1 MESWLTLN
9 PWIGMIL
16 WTIIYISD
24 YVMTIASARK
34 YKSNPHIEFEGSY
47 ELTAQFE
54 KDVNALNPVSKRH
67 ILMLI
72 LTNLLL
78 IIFWQLF
85 SLLQFQR
92 GFAFVLGMLL
102 LMEIGVHLR
111 HFRTYHLLRLYE
123 SKGGL
128 DGKISYR
135 RWFLFN
141 TSAFE
146 FFCLSILFLL
156 TALFTYSLFF
166 AGGALACLSIAS
178 NHYRKYKALYKQAA
192 SLKEKQS

>member
-111 HFRTYHLLRLYE
+111 HRIFLGQARQLLAKR
-123 SKGGL
+123 
-128 DGKISYR
+128 
-135 RWFLFN
+135 
-141 TSAFE
+141 
-146 FFCLSILFLL
+146 LFLHTRIIQFGIGVGQL
-156 TALFTYSLFF
+156 HAEHVQLKAL
-166 AGGALACLSIAS
+166 GKVRIALA
-178 NHYRKYKALYKQAA
+178 ALGQWT
-192 SLKEKQS
+192 